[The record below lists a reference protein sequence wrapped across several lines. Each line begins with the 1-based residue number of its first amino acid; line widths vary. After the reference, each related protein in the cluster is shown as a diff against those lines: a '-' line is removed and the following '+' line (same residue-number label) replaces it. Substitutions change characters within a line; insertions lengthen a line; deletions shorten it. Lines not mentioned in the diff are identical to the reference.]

1 MKDLL
6 EAGVHFGHQK
16 RKWNPKMK
24 PYIYSERN
32 GIHIVD
38 LQQSAKK
45 FQEAA
50 DFLISI
56 ASTGKKVL
64 FVGTK
69 KQAQDAIREAAIQC
83 SMYYINRR
91 WPGGLLT
98 NFSSIKRSI
107 DKYINLVELR
117 KSEKWDQL
125 SKKEKSRLEK
135 LIRRLEKLYMGI
147 KDMNTL
153 PDALIVIDP
162 RKESIAIKEANIM
175 KIPVVGVVDTN
186 CDPTGVT
193 YLVPGNDDAIR
204 AIRMFSTKF
213 AEAINE
219 GLKLYRD
226 QLPEEMQVLQST
238 EGLLHED
245 VAKAISLSE
254 DFEEDGEYE

>member
-24 PYIYSERN
+24 PFIFSERN

-45 FQEAA
+45 FQESA
-50 DFLISI
+50 DFLISL
-56 ASTGKKVL
+56 AAAGKKVL

-69 KQAQDAIREAAIQC
+69 KQAQDAIKDAAIQC

-98 NFSSIKRSI
+98 NFGSIKKSI
-107 DKYINLVELR
+107 DKYINLLELK
-117 KSEKWDQL
+117 KSEGWEQL

-135 LIRRLEKLYMGI
+135 LIKRLEKLYAGV
-147 KDMNTL
+147 KDMNVL

-162 RKESIAIKEANIM
+162 RKEAISIKEANIM
-175 KIPVVGVVDTN
+175 KIPVVAVVDTN
-186 CDPTGVT
+186 CDPTGVA
-193 YLVPGNDDAIR
+193 YVVPGNDDAIR
-204 AIRMFSTKF
+204 AIRMFASKF

-219 GLKLYRD
+219 GLKLYSD
-226 QLPEEMQVLQST
+226 QFLDEKQVEQSKEES
-238 EGLLHED
+238 LHQD
-245 VAKAISLSE
+245 VAKTITLSE
-254 DFEEDGEYE
+254 DYEEDEEYE

>member
-6 EAGVHFGHQK
+6 EAGVHFGHQR

-24 PYIYSERN
+24 PYIYNERN
-32 GIHIVD
+32 GIHIID

-56 ASTGKKVL
+56 ASKGKKVL

-69 KQAQDAIREAAIQC
+69 KQAQDAIKEAATQC

-98 NFSSIKRSI
+98 NFTSIRKSI
-107 DKYINLVELR
+107 DKYVNLLELR
-117 KSEKWDQL
+117 RSEKWEQL
-125 SKKEKSRLEK
+125 SKKEQSRLEK
-135 LIRRLEKLYMGI
+135 LIRRLEKLYIGI
-147 KDMNTL
+147 KDMDSL
-153 PDALIVIDP
+153 PDAIIVIDP
-162 RKESIAIKEANIM
+162 KKEAIAVKEANIM
-175 KIPVVGVVDTN
+175 KVPVVGVVDTN

-193 YLVPGNDDAIR
+193 YIVPGNDDAIR
-204 AIRMFSTKF
+204 AVRMFTSKF

-226 QLPEEMQVLQST
+226 QFPEEAPSVKLQEES
-238 EGLLHED
+238 LHED

-254 DFEEDGEYE
+254 DYEEDEEYE